1 MRPVLLRETDS
12 NPALRNYLYPS
23 FGGDFKNNSSLKKGF
38 EKIKPPTNRENSAT
52 FAIYFFEGLCKICD
66 ISGLANIL
74 LNHGWHGFS

>member
-38 EKIKPPTNRENSAT
+38 EKIKPPTNRKKTAT
-52 FAIYFFEGLCKICD
+52 FAIYLRNWWFNVSC
-66 ISGLANIL
+66 ISGLANIF
-74 LNHGWHGFS
+74 LNHG